1 MLLVGGLIVILT
13 FVLIVKKYEARLVLF
28 LAGLLMCLIGGL
40 PGDVMKAFTKAM
52 VNNSL
57 VPTIC
62 TVMGFSYVM
71 RLTTCDQH
79 LVQSISGILKRGRA
93 ILVPISFFLTW
104 WISLAIPSASGCSAA
119 VGSILIPTLIA
130 AGVHPAMAAA
140 TVLAGTWGSAI
151 SPGNAHNPFVAD
163 LAGTDMMTVIINET
177 PASVIAS
184 IACVV
189 VMTVYAVLRKEG
201 ATEERRLA
209 YLKEI
214 GEEGTKKASFHVR
227 PLLAI
232 VPLVP
237 LFLLILGSK
246 QVGLLPEISVPLSM
260 LIGVALGFLVTLKD
274 AQEICRKF
282 FEGMGNAYADVIGLI
297 ICASVFTTGMTAIG
311 LTGALTEL
319 MEGSQAAAAAAG
331 TFGPFF
337 IAVISG
343 SGDAA
348 AFAFNG
354 AITPFAEQFG
364 LSIMDLG
371 SLAQIA
377 GAMGRSMSPI
387 AGAAIICAGLAK
399 VNPIEVSKRNA
410 LPCLA
415 SAIVLMLLLSYVCV
429 DSQKGDYPDG
439 IQRND

>member
-189 VMTVYAVLRKEG
+189 VMTAYAVLRKEG

-214 GEEGTKKASFHVR
+214 GEEGGKEEAFHVR

-232 VPLVP
+232 VP

-297 ICASVFTTGMTAIG
+297 VCASVFTTGMTAIG

-415 SAIVLMLLLSYVCV
+415 SAIVLMLLL
-429 DSQKGDYPDG
+429 
-439 IQRND
+439 

>member
-104 WISLAIPSASGCSAA
+104 WISLVIPSASGCSAA

-189 VMTVYAVLRKEG
+189 VMTAYAVLRKEG

-297 ICASVFTTGMTAIG
+297 VCASVFTTGMTAIG

-415 SAIVLMLLLSYVCV
+415 SAIVLMLLL
-429 DSQKGDYPDG
+429 
-439 IQRND
+439 

>member
-189 VMTVYAVLRKEG
+189 VMTAYAVLRKEG

-214 GEEGTKKASFHVR
+214 GEEGTNKASFHVR

-297 ICASVFTTGMTAIG
+297 VCASVFTTGMTAIG

-319 MEGSQAAAAAAG
+319 MEGSQAAAAATG

-415 SAIVLMLLLSYVCV
+415 SAIVLMLLL
-429 DSQKGDYPDG
+429 
-439 IQRND
+439 

>member
-79 LVQSISGILKRGRA
+79 LVQSISGVLKRGRA

-184 IACVV
+184 IACVA

-214 GEEGTKKASFHVR
+214 GEEGEKAEEFHVR

-297 ICASVFTTGMTAIG
+297 VCANVFTTGMTAIG

-415 SAIVLMLLLSYVCV
+415 SAIVLMLLL
-429 DSQKGDYPDG
+429 
-439 IQRND
+439 

>member
-79 LVQSISGILKRGRA
+79 LVQSISGVLKRGRA

-140 TVLAGTWGSAI
+140 TVLAGIWGSAI

-184 IACVV
+184 IACVA

-214 GEEGTKKASFHVR
+214 GEEGEKAEEFHVR

-297 ICASVFTTGMTAIG
+297 VCASVFTTGMTAIG

-415 SAIVLMLLLSYVCV
+415 SAIVLMLLL
-429 DSQKGDYPDG
+429 
-439 IQRND
+439 

>member
-1 MLLVGGLIVILT
+1 MLAVGGILVILT
-13 FVLIVKKYEARLVLF
+13 FVLIVKKIEARLVSF
-28 LAGLLMCLIGGL
+28 VAGLLMCLIGGV
-40 PGDVMKAFTKAM
+40 PGDVMTAFTKAM

-71 RLTTCDQH
+71 KLTECDQH
-79 LVQSISGILKRGRA
+79 LVHSISGVLNKGRA
-93 ILVPISFFLTW
+93 LLVPLAFFLTW
-104 WISLAIPSASGCSAA
+104 WISLAIPSASGCAAA

-130 AGVHPAMAAA
+130 AGVHPAMAGAV
-140 TVLAGTWGSAI
+140 VLAGTWGSAI

-177 PASVIAS
+177 PASVLAS
-184 IACVV
+184 LACV
-189 VMTVYAVLRKEG
+189 AVLTAYAFWQKEG
-201 ATEERRLA
+201 ASAERQQAAAGAPGSGKR
-209 YLKEI
+209 
-214 GEEGTKKASFHVR
+214 VN
-227 PLLAI
+227 PLRAI

-246 QVGLLPEISVPLSM
+246 QVAVLPEISVPLSM
-260 LIGVALGFLVTLKD
+260 LIGVALGLLVTWSD
-274 AQEICRKF
+274 AQQVCRNF
-282 FEGMGNAYADVIGLI
+282 FDGMGSAYGSVIGLI
-297 ICASVFTTGMTAIG
+297 VCASVFTTGMSAVG
-311 LTGALTEL
+311 LTGALTDI
-319 MEGSQAAAAAAG
+319 MKGSQSAAAAAG

-354 AITPFAEQFG
+354 AVTPFAAQFG

-377 GAMGRSMSPI
+377 GAMGRSMSPV

-399 VNPIEVSKRNA
+399 VNPMELAKRNA
-410 LPCLA
+410 LPCVA
-415 SAIVLMLLLSYVCV
+415 AAAVLMLLL
-429 DSQKGDYPDG
+429 
-439 IQRND
+439 

>member
-189 VMTVYAVLRKEG
+189 VMTAYAVLRKEG

-214 GEEGTKKASFHVR
+214 GEEGVKEASFHVR

-260 LIGVALGFLVTLKD
+260 LIGVALGFLVTLQD

-297 ICASVFTTGMTAIG
+297 VCASVFTTGMTAIG

-415 SAIVLMLLLSYVCV
+415 SAIVLMLLL
-429 DSQKGDYPDG
+429 
-439 IQRND
+439 

>member
-79 LVQSISGILKRGRA
+79 LVQSISGVLKRGRA

-184 IACVV
+184 IACVA

-214 GEEGTKKASFHVR
+214 GEEGEKAEEFHVR

-297 ICASVFTTGMTAIG
+297 VCASVFTTGMTAIG
-311 LTGALTEL
+311 FTGALTEL

-415 SAIVLMLLLSYVCV
+415 SAIVLMLLL
-429 DSQKGDYPDG
+429 
-439 IQRND
+439 

>member
-189 VMTVYAVLRKEG
+189 VMTAYAVLRKEG

-214 GEEGTKKASFHVR
+214 GEEGVKEESFHVR

-260 LIGVALGFLVTLKD
+260 LIGVALGFLVTLQD

-297 ICASVFTTGMTAIG
+297 VCASVLHDGHDGHRPHGCTDGAHGG
-311 LTGALTEL
+311 L
-319 MEGSQAAAAAAG
+319 AG
-331 TFGPFF
+331 RC
-337 IAVISG
+337 
-343 SGDAA
+343 
-348 AFAFNG
+348 
-354 AITPFAEQFG
+354 
-364 LSIMDLG
+364 
-371 SLAQIA
+371 
-377 GAMGRSMSPI
+377 GRSRHVWPLLHRCHLGFRRCGGLCLQRCHH
-387 AGAAIICAGLAK
+387 AVCGAVRPVHHGPRLARADCGRDGPLDVADCWRCHHLRWPRQGQPDRGVEAQCPAMPGL
-399 VNPIEVSKRNA
+399 
-410 LPCLA
+410 CH
-415 SAIVLMLLLSYVCV
+415 CV
-429 DSQKGDYPDG
+429 DASV
-439 IQRND
+439 IMNLR

>member
-79 LVQSISGILKRGRA
+79 LVQSISGVLKRGRA

-189 VMTVYAVLRKEG
+189 VMTAYAVLRKEG

-214 GEEGTKKASFHVR
+214 GEEGGKEASFHVR

-260 LIGVALGFLVTLKD
+260 LIGVALGFLVTLQD

-297 ICASVFTTGMTAIG
+297 VCASVFTTGMTAIG

-415 SAIVLMLLLSYVCV
+415 SAIVLMLLL
-429 DSQKGDYPDG
+429 
-439 IQRND
+439 

>member
-1 MLLVGGLIVILT
+1 MLFVGGLIVILT

-189 VMTVYAVLRKEG
+189 VMTAYAVLRKEG

-214 GEEGTKKASFHVR
+214 GEEGGKEASFHVR

-260 LIGVALGFLVTLKD
+260 LIGVALGFLVTLQD

-297 ICASVFTTGMTAIG
+297 VCASVFTTGMTAIG

-415 SAIVLMLLLSYVCV
+415 SAIVLMLLL
-429 DSQKGDYPDG
+429 
-439 IQRND
+439 

>member
-1 MLLVGGLIVILT
+1 MLIAGGILVILT

-28 LAGLLMCLIGGL
+28 CAGLIMCLIGGL

-71 RLTTCDQH
+71 KLTQCDQH

-93 ILVPISFFLTW
+93 LLVPLSFLLTW

-163 LAGTDMMTVIINET
+163 LAGTDMMTVILNET
-177 PASVIAS
+177 PASIAAS
-184 IACVV
+184 IACIA
-189 VMTVYAVLRKEG
+189 VMTAYACFFHEG
-201 ATEERRLA
+201 ASAERSKAYQQKIAAEEHLQ
-209 YLKEI
+209 LSTFK
-214 GEEGTKKASFHVR
+214 VN
-227 PLLAI
+227 PLRAL
-232 VPLVP
+232 VPIVP

-246 QVGLLPEISVPLSM
+246 QVAVLPEISVPLSM
-260 LIGVALGFLVTLKD
+260 LIGVALGLIVTWSD
-274 AQEICRKF
+274 AQEVCRNF
-282 FEGMGNAYADVIGLI
+282 FKGMGSAYSDVIGLI
-297 ICASVFTTGMTAIG
+297 VCASVFTTGMTAIG
-311 LTGALTEL
+311 LTGALTDL
-319 MEGSQAAAAAAG
+319 MKGSESIAAAAG

-354 AITPFAEQFG
+354 AVTPYAEQFG
-364 LSIMDLG
+364 MSIMDLG

-377 GAMGRSMSPI
+377 GAMGRSMSPV

-415 SAIVLMLLLSYVCV
+415 AAIVLMILL
-429 DSQKGDYPDG
+429 
-439 IQRND
+439 

>member
-1 MLLVGGLIVILT
+1 MLFAGGLIVILT

-79 LVQSISGILKRGRA
+79 LVQSISGVLKRGRA
-93 ILVPISFFLTW
+93 LLVPISFFLTW

-163 LAGTDMMTVIINET
+163 LAGTDMMTVILNET

-184 IACVV
+184 IACVA
-189 VMTVYAVLRKEG
+189 VMTVYAVLRREG

-209 YLKEI
+209 YLEAL
-214 GEEGTKKASFHVR
+214 GEEGAKEEAFHVR

-274 AQEICRKF
+274 AQAICRKF

-297 ICASVFTTGMTAIG
+297 VCASVFTTGMTAIG

-331 TFGPFF
+331 ARSARSSSPSSR
-337 IAVISG
+337 APAMRRPLPSMVPSRRSRSSSASPSWISAR
-343 SGDAA
+343 SHRLRARWAA
-348 AFAFNG
+348 RC
-354 AITPFAEQFG
+354 PRLPVRP
-364 LSIMDLG
+364 LSVQAWPRSIRSRCRSAMHCRAW
-371 SLAQIA
+371 SL
-377 GAMGRSMSPI
+377 PL
-387 AGAAIICAGLAK
+387 C
-399 VNPIEVSKRNA
+399 
-410 LPCLA
+410 
-415 SAIVLMLLLSYVCV
+415 
-429 DSQKGDYPDG
+429 
-439 IQRND
+439 

>member
-1 MLLVGGLIVILT
+1 MLIVGGLIVILT

-28 LAGLLMCLIGGL
+28 LAGLLMCLISGL

-71 RLTTCDQH
+71 RLTECDQH
-79 LVQSISGILKRGRA
+79 LVQSISGLLKKGRA
-93 ILVPISFFLTW
+93 VLVPLSFLLTW

-177 PASVIAS
+177 PASIIAS
-184 IACVV
+184 IACVA
-189 VMTVYAVLRKEG
+189 VMTAYAVVRHEG
-201 ATEERRLA
+201 AMEERRQA
-209 YLKEI
+209 YLASL
-214 GEEGTKKASFHVR
+214 GEDDKKLEAFHVN
-227 PLLAI
+227 PLRAI

-237 LFLLILGSK
+237 LILLIISSK
-246 QVGLLPEISVPLSM
+246 QVGLIPEVSVPLSM
-260 LIGVALGFLVTLKD
+260 LVGVALGFLVTLTD
-274 AQEICRKF
+274 LQEVCRKF
-282 FEGMGNAYADVIGLI
+282 FQGMGNAYADVIGLI
-297 ICASVFTTGMTAIG
+297 VCASVFTAGMTAIG
-311 LTGALTEL
+311 LTGALTDL
-319 MEGSQAAAAAAG
+319 MKGSQSAAAAAG
-331 TFGPFF
+331 TFGPFL

-354 AITPFAEQFG
+354 AVTPFAEQFG
-364 LSIMDLG
+364 MSIMDLG

-377 GAMGRSMSPI
+377 GAMGRSISPV

-410 LPCLA
+410 LPCFVAAL
-415 SAIVLMLLLSYVCV
+415 VLMFML
-429 DSQKGDYPDG
+429 
-439 IQRND
+439 

>member
-1 MLLVGGLIVILT
+1 MLLVGGLFVILT

-189 VMTVYAVLRKEG
+189 VMTAYAVLRKEG

-209 YLKEI
+209 YLREI
-214 GEEGTKKASFHVR
+214 GEEGVKEASFHVR

-297 ICASVFTTGMTAIG
+297 VCASVFTTGMTAIG

-415 SAIVLMLLLSYVCV
+415 SAIVLMLLL
-429 DSQKGDYPDG
+429 
-439 IQRND
+439 

>member
-79 LVQSISGILKRGRA
+79 LVQSISGVLKRGRA

-214 GEEGTKKASFHVR
+214 GEEGEKAEEFHVR

-415 SAIVLMLLLSYVCV
+415 SAIVLMLLL
-429 DSQKGDYPDG
+429 
-439 IQRND
+439 

>member
-1 MLLVGGLIVILT
+1 MLFAGGLIVILT

-93 ILVPISFFLTW
+93 LLVPISFFLTW

-184 IACVV
+184 IACVA
-189 VMTVYAVLRKEG
+189 VMTVYAVLRREG

-209 YLKEI
+209 YLEAL
-214 GEEGTKKASFHVR
+214 GEEGAKEEAFHVR

-260 LIGVALGFLVTLKD
+260 LIGVALGFLVTWKD
-274 AQEICRKF
+274 AQAICRKF

-297 ICASVFTTGMTAIG
+297 VCASVFTTGMTAIG

-319 MEGSQAAAAAAG
+319 MEGSQTAAAAAG

-364 LSIMDLG
+364 LSSMGLG

-387 AGAAIICAGLAK
+387 AGASIICAGLAK

-415 SAIVLMLLLSYVCV
+415 SAIVLMLLL
-429 DSQKGDYPDG
+429 
-439 IQRND
+439 

>member
-1 MLLVGGLIVILT
+1 MLFAGGLIVVLT

-79 LVQSISGILKRGRA
+79 LVQSISGVLKRGRA
-93 ILVPISFFLTW
+93 LLVPISFFLTW

-184 IACVV
+184 IACVA
-189 VMTVYAVLRKEG
+189 VMTVYAVLRREG

-214 GEEGTKKASFHVR
+214 GEEGKKEASFHVR

-274 AQEICRKF
+274 AQAICRKF

-297 ICASVFTTGMTAIG
+297 VCASVFTTGMTAIG

-319 MEGSQAAAAAAG
+319 MEGSQTAAAAAG

-415 SAIVLMLLLSYVCV
+415 SAIVLMLLL
-429 DSQKGDYPDG
+429 
-439 IQRND
+439 

>member
-130 AGVHPAMAAA
+130 AGVQPAMAAA

-189 VMTVYAVLRKEG
+189 VMTAYAVLRKEG

-214 GEEGTKKASFHVR
+214 GEEGVKEASFHVR

-297 ICASVFTTGMTAIG
+297 VCASVFTTGMTAIG

-415 SAIVLMLLLSYVCV
+415 SAIVLMLLL
-429 DSQKGDYPDG
+429 
-439 IQRND
+439 

>member
-79 LVQSISGILKRGRA
+79 LVQSISGVLKRGRA

-184 IACVV
+184 IACVA

-214 GEEGTKKASFHVR
+214 GEEGERAEEFHVR

-297 ICASVFTTGMTAIG
+297 VCASVFTTGMTAIG

-415 SAIVLMLLLSYVCV
+415 SAIVLMLLL
-429 DSQKGDYPDG
+429 
-439 IQRND
+439 

>member
-1 MLLVGGLIVILT
+1 MLVGGLIVILT

-79 LVQSISGILKRGRA
+79 LVQSISGVLKRGRA

-184 IACVV
+184 IACVA

-214 GEEGTKKASFHVR
+214 GEEGEKAEEFHVR

-297 ICASVFTTGMTAIG
+297 VCASAFTTGMTAIG

-415 SAIVLMLLLSYVCV
+415 SAIVLMLLL
-429 DSQKGDYPDG
+429 
-439 IQRND
+439 

>member
-189 VMTVYAVLRKEG
+189 VMTAYAVLRKEG

-214 GEEGTKKASFHVR
+214 GEEGVKEASFHVR

-297 ICASVFTTGMTAIG
+297 VCASVFTTGMTAIG

-387 AGAAIICAGLAK
+387 AGAAIICVGLAK

-415 SAIVLMLLLSYVCV
+415 SAIVLMLLL
-429 DSQKGDYPDG
+429 
-439 IQRND
+439 

>member
-189 VMTVYAVLRKEG
+189 VMTAYAVLRKEG

-214 GEEGTKKASFHVR
+214 GEEGVKEASFHVR

-297 ICASVFTTGMTAIG
+297 VCASVFTTGMTAVG

-415 SAIVLMLLLSYVCV
+415 SAIVLMLLL
-429 DSQKGDYPDG
+429 
-439 IQRND
+439 

>member
-1 MLLVGGLIVILT
+1 MLFVGGLIVILT

-79 LVQSISGILKRGRA
+79 LVQSISGVLKRGRA

-184 IACVV
+184 IACVA

-214 GEEGTKKASFHVR
+214 GEEGEKAEEFHVR

-297 ICASVFTTGMTAIG
+297 VCASVFTTGMTAIG

-415 SAIVLMLLLSYVCV
+415 SAIVLMLLL
-429 DSQKGDYPDG
+429 
-439 IQRND
+439 

>member
-184 IACVV
+184 IACVA

-214 GEEGTKKASFHVR
+214 GEEGEKAEEFHVR

-297 ICASVFTTGMTAIG
+297 VCASVFTTGMTAIG

-319 MEGSQAAAAAAG
+319 MEGSQAAAAATG

-415 SAIVLMLLLSYVCV
+415 SAIVLMLLL
-429 DSQKGDYPDG
+429 
-439 IQRND
+439 

>member
-189 VMTVYAVLRKEG
+189 FMTAYAVLRKEG

-214 GEEGTKKASFHVR
+214 GEEGVKEASFHVR

-297 ICASVFTTGMTAIG
+297 VCASVFTTGMTAIG

-415 SAIVLMLLLSYVCV
+415 SAIVLMLLL
-429 DSQKGDYPDG
+429 
-439 IQRND
+439 

>member
-189 VMTVYAVLRKEG
+189 VMTAYAVLRKEG

-214 GEEGTKKASFHVR
+214 GEEGVKEAAFHVR

-297 ICASVFTTGMTAIG
+297 VCASVFTTGMTAIG

-415 SAIVLMLLLSYVCV
+415 SAIVLMLLL
-429 DSQKGDYPDG
+429 
-439 IQRND
+439 

>member
-1 MLLVGGLIVILT
+1 MLIVGGLIVILT

-71 RLTTCDQH
+71 RLTECDQH
-79 LVQSISGILKRGRA
+79 LVQSISGLLKKGRA
-93 ILVPISFFLTW
+93 VLVPLSFLLTW

-177 PASVIAS
+177 PASIIAS
-184 IACVV
+184 IACVA
-189 VMTVYAVLRKEG
+189 VMTAYAVVRHEG
-201 ATEERRLA
+201 ATEERRQA
-209 YLKEI
+209 YLASL
-214 GEEGTKKASFHVR
+214 GEDDKKLEAFHVN
-227 PLLAI
+227 PLRAI

-237 LFLLILGSK
+237 LILLIISSK
-246 QVGLLPEISVPLSM
+246 QVGLIPEVSVPLSM
-260 LIGVALGFLVTLKD
+260 LVGVALGFLVTLTD
-274 AQEICRKF
+274 LQEVCRKF
-282 FEGMGNAYADVIGLI
+282 FQGMGNAYADVIGLI
-297 ICASVFTTGMTAIG
+297 VCASVFTAGMTAIG
-311 LTGALTEL
+311 LTGALTDL
-319 MEGSQAAAAAAG
+319 MKGSQSAAAAAG
-331 TFGPFF
+331 TFGPFL

-354 AITPFAEQFG
+354 AVTPFAEQFG
-364 LSIMDLG
+364 MSIMDLG

-377 GAMGRSMSPI
+377 GAMGRSISPV

-410 LPCLA
+410 LPCFVAAL
-415 SAIVLMLLLSYVCV
+415 VLMFML
-429 DSQKGDYPDG
+429 
-439 IQRND
+439 

>member
-79 LVQSISGILKRGRA
+79 LVQSISGVLKRGRA

-189 VMTVYAVLRKEG
+189 VMTAYAVLRKEG

-260 LIGVALGFLVTLKD
+260 LIGVALGFLVTLQD

-297 ICASVFTTGMTAIG
+297 VCASVFTTGMTAIG

-415 SAIVLMLLLSYVCV
+415 SAIVLMLLL
-429 DSQKGDYPDG
+429 
-439 IQRND
+439 

>member
-1 MLLVGGLIVILT
+1 MTEQPNPFVGGIFMLIAGIILVILT

-28 LAGLLMCLIGGL
+28 CAGLIMCLIGGL
-40 PGDVMKAFTKAM
+40 PGDIMKAFTKAM

-71 RLTTCDQH
+71 KLTQCDQH
-79 LVQSISGILKRGRA
+79 LVQSISGLLKRGRGV
-93 ILVPISFFLTW
+93 LVPLSFLLTW
-104 WISLAIPSASGCSAA
+104 WISLAIPSAAGCSAA
-119 VGSILIPTLIA
+119 VGSIMIPTLIA

-151 SPGNAHNPFVAD
+151 SPGNAHNPFVAE

-184 IACVV
+184 IACVI
-189 VMTVYAVLRKEG
+189 VMTAYAHFMKEG
-201 ATEERRLA
+201 ASDERRKE
-209 YLKEI
+209 YLEKVA
-214 GEEGTKKASFHVR
+214 EEESLQMSDFKVNPIRA
-227 PLLAI
+227 L
-232 VPLVP
+232 VPIVP

-246 QVGLLPEISVPLSM
+246 QVGVLPAIGVPLSM
-260 LIGVALGFLVTLKD
+260 IIGVVLGLLVTWSD
-274 AQEICRKF
+274 AQEVCRNF
-282 FEGMGNAYADVIGLI
+282 FTGMGNAYADVIGLI
-297 ICASVFTTGMTAIG
+297 VCASVFTTGMAAVG

-319 MEGSQAAAAAAG
+319 MKGSQSIAAAAG

-348 AFAFNG
+348 AYAFNG
-354 AITPFAEQFG
+354 AVTPFAEQFG
-364 LSIMDLG
+364 MTIMDLG

-377 GAMGRSMSPI
+377 GAMGRSMSPV
-387 AGAAIICAGLAK
+387 AGAAIICSGLAK
-399 VNPIEVSKRNA
+399 VNPIEVSKRNF
-410 LPCLA
+410 LPCLV
-415 SAIVLMLLLSYVCV
+415 SAIVLMIML
-429 DSQKGDYPDG
+429 
-439 IQRND
+439 

>member
-189 VMTVYAVLRKEG
+189 VMTAYAVLRKEG

-214 GEEGTKKASFHVR
+214 GEEGEKAEEFHVR

-297 ICASVFTTGMTAIG
+297 VCASVFTTGMTAIG

-415 SAIVLMLLLSYVCV
+415 SAIVLMLLL
-429 DSQKGDYPDG
+429 
-439 IQRND
+439 

>member
-189 VMTVYAVLRKEG
+189 VMTAYAVLRKEG

-260 LIGVALGFLVTLKD
+260 LIGVALGFLVTLQD

-297 ICASVFTTGMTAIG
+297 VCASVFTTGMTAIG

-319 MEGSQAAAAAAG
+319 MEGSQTAAAAAG

-415 SAIVLMLLLSYVCV
+415 SAIVLMLLL
-429 DSQKGDYPDG
+429 
-439 IQRND
+439 

>member
-79 LVQSISGILKRGRA
+79 LVQSISGILKRGRS

-189 VMTVYAVLRKEG
+189 VMTAYAVLRKEG

-260 LIGVALGFLVTLKD
+260 LIGVALGFLVTLQD

-297 ICASVFTTGMTAIG
+297 VCASVFTTGMTAIG

-415 SAIVLMLLLSYVCV
+415 SAIVLMLLL
-429 DSQKGDYPDG
+429 
-439 IQRND
+439 